1 MNKSKRKLLW
11 LLGGI
16 LSLFIL
22 FFVTVHF
29 LVSYNQAFIREL
41 AITQIKSRIQGD
53 VTLGSITPAFFK
65 AFPDIAVNLHE
76 LTIRD
81 SLWNEH
87 QNDFLKAKNIY
98 LYLSWTSLFRGKPEV
113 RKVSIEDGHLHLYT
127 DACGYRNLNLVE
139 QVDTQ
144 NENGVTP
151 VLSIRRTRII
161 MENEALNAKH
171 DIDVVYLHAGVTKK
185 DSTVLLDIEINS
197 LVHGIGFNLEKGS
210 YLKEK
215 SLQGNLLL
223 TYFPHQKLE
232 LTEVNLNI
240 QQHPYTLHGAFYLDQ
255 DTMSYALGIYTKQ
268 ILYKDA
274 ASVLTASIQQ
284 QLDSISVSV
293 PFDVE
298 ATIAGQ
304 MARKVVPA
312 IATRFMVKDAT
323 METGIGRLENCSY
336 TGHFCN
342 QVDCQSLPGD
352 PNSEFTFTSL
362 KADWNGITF
371 TSCQIQISN
380 LIHPFLLCDLQSTF
394 ALEKLNHIGESST
407 LQFVTGTGK
416 MDITYQGAITAK
428 DTILPVLNGK
438 IFLQHAE
445 VKYVPRNLDFK
456 DCNGEFTFSNQDL
469 VLNQLVATTGNT
481 QLFIKGHILNLLSL
495 LNLNPEQLTMDW
507 TVSTPK
513 LYLGDFISFV
523 GESGNVQSTKSASK
537 NQISK
542 ASGNIDKMLR
552 DGTVKLT
559 LIANNLIYKKF
570 TATGVSASVLVAGNK
585 ILIQRTRL
593 QHAGGTVT
601 VEGGLTNAAQANL
614 LSLKSNINRVDI
626 PGLFKAFDNFG
637 QDAIT
642 ASNMK
647 GKLSAKA
654 KLELV
659 LNDKAEIKE
668 NSMKGA
674 IDFSV
679 KNGELINF
687 EPLVKITTTALKNR
701 DFSHIT
707 FAELQNRFSV
717 NGSAFY
723 IPKMEI
729 RSNVVVLFV
738 EGIYDTKL
746 GTDMSIQ
753 VPVSNLSKVENENME
768 KTGKAGVNIRL
779 RAKTGDD
786 GKLNISWD
794 PLNNASKQRK
804 AMMDKNSV
812 PASGKEMP

>member
-1 MNKSKRKLLW
+1 LKKSNRKLLW
-11 LLGGI
+11 IFGG
-16 LSLFIL
+16 LASLFLL
-22 FFVTVHF
+22 FMMTVSF
-29 LVSYNQAFIREL
+29 LISYNQAFIREL
-41 AITQIKSRIQGD
+41 AISQIKSRIQGD

-65 AFPDIAVNLHE
+65 AFPDIAVNLHD

-81 SLWNEH
+81 SMWDQH
-87 QNDFLKAKNIY
+87 KNDFLKAKNIY
-98 LYLSWTSLFRGKPEV
+98 LYLSWVSLFKGKPEV
-113 RKVSIEDGHLHLYT
+113 KKVTIEDGHLHLYT

-139 QVDTQ
+139 QVDAQ
-144 NENGVTP
+144 KGEGSTP
-151 VLSIRRTRII
+151 VLTMRRTRLI
-161 MENEALNAKH
+161 MENELLNAKH
-171 DIDVVYLHAGVTKK
+171 DIEVEYLHGDVTKQ
-185 DSTVLLDIEINS
+185 DSTVLLDIDIRS

-215 SLQGNLLL
+215 TLQGNLLL

-232 LTEVNLNI
+232 LTKVNLNI
-240 QQHPYTLHGAFYLDQ
+240 QQHPYILHGAFYLDQ

-284 QLDSISVSV
+284 HLDSISVSV

-312 IATRFMVKDAT
+312 IATRFIVKDAT

-352 PNSEFTFTSL
+352 SNSEFTFTSL
-362 KADWNGITF
+362 KADWNDITF
-371 TSCQIQISN
+371 TSCHIQISD
-380 LIHPFLLCDLQSTF
+380 LIHPFLVCDLQSTF

-438 IFLQHAE
+438 IILQHAE
-445 VKYVPRNLDFK
+445 VKYLPRNLDFK
-456 DCNGEFTFSNQDL
+456 DCNGEFTFSNQNL
-469 VLNQLVATTGNT
+469 VLNQLVATAGST
-481 QLFIKGHILNLLSL
+481 QLTMKGQILNLMAL
-495 LNLNPEQLTMDW
+495 LNLNPERLTMDW
-507 TVSTPK
+507 TISTPV
-513 LYLGDFISFV
+513 LHLGDFISFV
-523 GESGNVQSTKSASK
+523 GESAKVQSKKTGSK
-537 NQISK
+537 NKIIN
-542 ASGNIDKMLR
+542 ASENIDKMLR

-559 LIANNLIYKKF
+559 LIANNLHYKKF
-570 TATGVSASVLVAGNK
+570 TATGVSATILVTGNK
-585 ILIQRTRL
+585 LLIQRTRL
-593 QHAGGTVT
+593 QHAGGTVN
-601 VEGGLTNAAQANL
+601 VEGALTNAYQANL
-614 LSLKSNINRVDI
+614 LTLQSNISRVDI

-659 LNDKAEIKE
+659 LNDKAEIKG

-738 EGIYDTKL
+738 EGIYDTKK

-753 VPVSNLSKVENENME
+753 VPVSNLSKTENENME

-804 AMMDKNSV
+804 AMMDNNSA
-812 PASGKEMP
+812 PPPGKQMP